1 MLQIN
6 YQTSRIV
13 VDRLPVAC
21 HWSVKHEQIS
31 YHLTVIKDD
40 SVVHELTGVG
50 DSTDLLL
57 TGFELSEYGT
67 YTVKINSCSS
77 DGGIVS
83 LSNSF
88 ITGNL
93 GKFHGNWI
101 AKPVQ
106 HDKNKPEDSSTRN
119 TVLRKCF
126 HVKNVI
132 ERSVINIVG
141 LGFYTLYINGEKVS
155 GNELNTDWTN
165 YSKTVYYDTYEIKDY
180 LKTGSNTVI
189 IELGNGWYAPSEM
202 KLFGKYNL
210 RDILCSGVTQAI
222 ADIFINGEGQSILLS
237 TDDTWECTD
246 GAYSTNNIY
255 LGETID
261 FRLFSGRNTT
271 ELVSPRWDRVIL
283 EIGPQGQMMSSY
295 IPKIEKIKC
304 LDFKEIHVLDESEF
318 IVDFGETLSGLIDFS
333 VSASDGQVITLTY
346 AECLDDD
353 YTLNT
358 GSTQAGFIGKEVEPG
373 IIINGGESSPCRAE
387 QIDKLICR
395 SGTNHMVNKYTYH
408 SFRYVKVSGMNLD
421 QLHFIMAHKA
431 HSKLESSGD
440 FLCSDLYL
448 NRLYEIA
455 RNTKLNNIHSVFSDC
470 ARERFAYGGDIVA
483 LAKSQVYQFNSA
495 KMYEKTI
502 SDFINDTRKNGGF
515 PETAP
520 FVGIKTNGT
529 GETAGPLGWQ
539 LVVPYLL
546 NIHYQYYGRL
556 DLARAY
562 LPFLERQLEH
572 LNSVG
577 YEGLL
582 KCCLGDWGSRDSGA
596 VDYKS
601 GSPARNFT
609 TACIYYLHVKLI
621 HKFSTI
627 LKLNC
632 KSDFYSGQLL
642 KIRNRIISDFLNADS
657 SFADKSQTSYVFALY
672 MELSDNPKKLASELA
687 NAIRD
692 NNYLV
697 TCGIFGQS
705 FLYEVLRHYGENEV
719 IMKWLHARG
728 GFKSMLHTE
737 DTTLKEFFGKNNNGS
752 CNHAMFS
759 SYTSWMT
766 QGPGGIIIEDDA
778 RGCDSVRIQPAFL
791 ESLHFVDCA
800 HQTVRGNISC
810 KWQRLTKGI
819 EIVIN
824 IPFNLKK
831 CILIISEEYNVTGD
845 IHKPQHSDGTNQYF
859 DIRNA
864 GEVRVL
870 LTRIIH

>member
-21 HWSVKHEQIS
+21 HWSVKHIQTS
-31 YHLTVIKDD
+31 YHVTILKDD

-67 YTVKINSCSS
+67 YTVRINSCNSAGS
-77 DGGIVS
+77 MVS
-83 LSNSF
+83 LTNSF

-93 GKFHGNWI
+93 GNFHGNWI
-101 AKPVQ
+101 AKSFQ
-106 HDKNKPEDSSTRN
+106 NIKDKPEDSSTRN

-126 HVKNVI
+126 PIQNAI
-132 ERSVINIVG
+132 DRAVINIAG
-141 LGFYTLYINGEKVS
+141 LGFYNLYINGDKVS
-155 GNELNTDWTN
+155 RNELNTDWTN
-165 YSKTVYYDTYEIKDY
+165 YSKTIYYDTYEIKDY
-180 LKTGSNTVI
+180 LKTGGNTLI

-210 RDILCSGVTQAI
+210 RDMLCSGVTQAI
-222 ADIFINGEGQSILLS
+222 ADIFIQGEGLSVRLS
-237 TDDTWECTD
+237 TDETWECTE
-246 GAYSTNNIY
+246 GAYFTNNIY
-255 LGETID
+255 LGETLD
-261 FRLFSGRNTT
+261 SRLFSGRNTT
-271 ELVSPRWDRVIL
+271 ELVSPRWNNVLRAK
-283 EIGPQGQMMSSY
+283 GPQGQMVSSY

-304 LDFKEIHVLDESEF
+304 LDFKEIHVLNESEF
-318 IVDFGETLSGLIDFS
+318 IVDFGETLSGLIDLS
-333 VSASDGQVITLTY
+333 VSASEGQVITLTY

-358 GSTQAGFIGKEVEPG
+358 GSTLAGFIGKEVAPG
-373 IIINGGESSPCRAE
+373 IIINGGESSPGRAE
-387 QIDKLICR
+387 QIDQLICR
-395 SGTNHMVNKYTYH
+395 SGINHLVNKYTYH

-421 QLHFIMAHKA
+421 QLLCIMAHKA
-431 HSKLESSGD
+431 YSKLESAGD

-495 KMYEKTI
+495 KMYEKTL

-539 LVVPYLL
+539 LVVPFLL
-546 NIHYQYYGRL
+546 NIHYQHYGTL
-556 DLARAY
+556 DLARAFF
-562 LPFLERQLEH
+562 PFLERQLEH

-582 KCCLGDWGSRDSGA
+582 NCCLGDWGSRNSGA

-609 TACIYYLHVKLI
+609 TACIYYLHVKLL

-627 LKLNC
+627 LKLNG
-632 KSDFYSGQLL
+632 KSEFYAKQIV
-642 KIRNRIISDFLNADS
+642 KIRDRIIADFRNADD

-692 NNYLV
+692 NNYLI

-705 FLYEVLRHYGENEV
+705 FLYEVLRHYDENEV
-719 IMKWLHARG
+719 IMKWLHACG
-728 GFKSMLHTE
+728 GFKSMLHDE
-737 DTTLKEFFGKNNNGS
+737 DTTLKEFFGDNKNGS

-766 QGPGGIIIEDDA
+766 QGPGGIIIEDNA
-778 RGCDSVRIQPAFL
+778 RGSDSVRIQPAFL
-791 ESLHFVDCA
+791 DSLQFVDCT
-800 HQTVRGNISC
+800 HHTVRGYISC

-831 CILIISEEYNVTGD
+831 CVLVISEEYNVTGN
-845 IHKPQHSDGTNQYF
+845 IHEPQYSDGVNQYF

-864 GEVRVL
+864 GEVSVL
-870 LTRIIH
+870 LT